1 MDSYLIVKILDSN
14 SLVSSLTEVYK
25 DTELRSYRADSEDE
39 IKLFKDSAKL
49 NDYDYE
55 SIKVYSR
62 VCTIVQANAIESAIT
77 SANNQIS
84 EMLDLKAINFPM
96 SRISCTNVGFIKN
109 LHTGMCSPI
118 NKDGFNLTT
127 SYMTRYTE
135 VNRYDFINAVQE
147 SDSELARRYIKA
159 THWFRHAKHESNIQL
174 KVLFQW
180 FALEALLKENDND
193 NIIPTVRWF
202 LGFPN
207 GKKQAEVAPSMMESL
222 RDNCDYVFWSKRIDE
237 LLNQI
242 RILRNKSIHEGDRQ
256 KDYADNLL
264 DLYEKVMIYSVSRC
278 LGAVQTAIQS
288 GILTVS
294 EFKDYVPALFQYGTR
309 QVDDVLYNI
318 VHTLNEHRSAISS

>member
-25 DTELRSYRADSEDE
+25 DAELRSYKADSDDE
-39 IKLFKDSAKL
+39 IQLFKDSAKL
-49 NDYDYE
+49 NDYDYD
-55 SIKVYSR
+55 SIQVYSR
-62 VCTIVQANAIESAIT
+62 ICTITEANDTESAIT
-77 SANNQIS
+77 IANSIIS
-84 EMLDLKAINFPM
+84 EILDLKAINHPI

-109 LHTGMCSPI
+109 LNTGISSAI
-118 NKDGFNLTT
+118 SKDGFNLTT

-135 VNRYDFINAVQE
+135 VNRYDFINVVQAN
-147 SDSELARRYIKA
+147 DSELAERYIKA
-159 THWFRHAKHESNIQL
+159 THWFRHAKHESNVQL
-174 KVLFQW
+174 KILFQW

-207 GKKQAEVAPSMMESL
+207 GKKQAEVSPSMMQSL
-222 RDNCDYVFWSKRIDE
+222 RDNSDYVFWSKRIDD

-242 RILRNKSIHEGDRQ
+242 RILRNKSIHEGNRQ

-264 DLYEKVMIYSVSRC
+264 DLYEKIMIYSVSRC

-288 GILTVS
+288 RILTVS
-294 EFKDYVPALFQYGTR
+294 EFKDYVPVLFQYGTR
-309 QVDDVLYNI
+309 QVEDVLYNI
-318 VHTLNEHRSAISS
+318 IHTFNEHRSAIQN